1 MSQLTD
7 IFSLYPSL
15 LIGYLFIIGL
25 VVGSF
30 LNVVIYRLPVM
41 MERNWRQ
48 ECQEL
53 MGSDQPN
60 AHDSSKLS
68 PFNLATP
75 RSTCPH
81 CQSQIRWYDNI
92 PIVSWCLLKGKC
104 RDCSNAIS
112 MRYPLIELLTGLL
125 SGFVGWKMGFDISTL
140 FALLFCWFLIALTFI
155 DLDTFLLPD
164 QLTLP
169 LLWLGLLISLTGTFT
184 SPESSI
190 LGAAIGYLFLF
201 SLYWGFKLLTGK
213 EGMGFGDFKLLAALG
228 AWLGWESLLLVILL
242 SSTVG
247 AFVGLAM
254 IAIKGHDKQQPIPF
268 GPYLATAGLISF
280 FYQDQIISFYWNLLL

>member
-7 IFSLYPSL
+7 IFSLYPALFIS
-15 LIGYLFIIGL
+15 YLFVVGL

-41 MERNWRQ
+41 MERSWRQ

-53 MGSDQPN
+53 L
-60 AHDSSKLS
+60 SSEKINETQS
-68 PFNLATP
+68 TVSSQFNLATP

-92 PIVSWCLLKGKC
+92 PVISWCLLSGKC
-104 RDCSNAIS
+104 RDCKSPIS
-112 MRYPLIELLTGLL
+112 IRYPLIELLTGLI
-125 SGFVGWKMGFDISTL
+125 SAFVAWEMGFELSTL
-140 FALLFCWFLIALTFI
+140 FALLFCWALIALTFI

-169 LLWLGLLISLTGTFT
+169 LLWLGLLVSLTGTFT
-184 SPESSI
+184 TPESSI
-190 LGAAIGYLFLF
+190 IGAALGYLLLF

-228 AWLGWESLLLVILL
+228 AWLGWESLLLIILL

-247 AFVGLAM
+247 ALIGIAM

-268 GPYLATAGLISF
+268 GPYLAIAGFISF
-280 FYQDQIISFYWNLLL
+280 FYQDQIVNFYWNFLQ

>member
-15 LIGYLFIIGL
+15 FIGYLFIVGL

-41 MERNWRQ
+41 MERSWRE
-48 ECQEL
+48 ECQSLLSTE
-53 MGSDQPN
+53 SEDKAT
-60 AHDSSKLS
+60 AHNKTK
-68 PFNLATP
+68 FNLATP
-75 RSTCPH
+75 RSTCPQ
-81 CQSQIRWYDNI
+81 CKNPIRWYDNI
-92 PIVSWCLLKGKC
+92 PVISWCLLKGRC
-104 RDCSNAIS
+104 RDCKTSIS
-112 MRYPLIELLTGLL
+112 ARYPLIELLSGLM
-125 SGFVGWKMGFDISTL
+125 SAFVAWKLGVEASTL
-140 FALLFCWFLIALTFI
+140 FALIFCWTLIALTFI

-169 LLWLGLLISLTGTFT
+169 LMWLGLLVSLTGAFT
-184 SPESSI
+184 TPESAI
-190 LGAAIGYLFLF
+190 LGAALGYLLLF

-213 EGMGFGDFKLLAALG
+213 EGMGYGDFKLLAALG

-247 AFVGLAM
+247 ALTGIAM
-254 IAIKGHDKQQPIPF
+254 IVFKGHDKQQPIPF
-268 GPYLATAGLISF
+268 GPYLAIAGLISF
-280 FYQDQIISFYWNLLL
+280 FYQDQIVQFYWNFLL